1 MNKNATE
8 LATKAM
14 QAAVNHL
21 EACEKGMIHHPF
33 KSRSLPMLQAAL
45 GEIEKAP
52 VLDRE
57 VAKKLV
63 VCIVQHME
71 RGSALLQPMPQVYM
85 NDPYALL
92 DLIKNEAQLKPEEID
107 AWMVE
112 AQPDKK
118 IKGKK
123 S

>member
-1 MNKNATE
+1 MNKSMTE
-8 LATKAM
+8 LAKAAM
-14 QAAVNHL
+14 TAAVNHL
-21 EACEKGMIHHPF
+21 ETCEKGMIVHPF

-52 VLDRE
+52 ALDRE

-63 VCIVQHME
+63 TFITKSME
-71 RGSALLQPMPQVYM
+71 RESALLQPVPQVFM
-85 NDPYALL
+85 NDPYGLL

-112 AQPDKK
+112 AQP
-118 IKGKK
+118 GKK
-123 S
+123 L